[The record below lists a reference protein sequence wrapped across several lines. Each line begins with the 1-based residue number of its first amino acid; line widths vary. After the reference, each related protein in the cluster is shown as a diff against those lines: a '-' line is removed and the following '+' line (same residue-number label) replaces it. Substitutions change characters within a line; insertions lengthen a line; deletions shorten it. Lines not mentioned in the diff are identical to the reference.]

1 MQTIKDSFYVAL
13 RDRLAAL
20 DPARVVTVLGV
31 ARPAVIVIE
40 NEIADSAPLWPQAFY
55 LSWGGCSAA
64 TGSERLDPPL
74 LQLACE
80 VTYWTQGSDALSSQ
94 DRGRTLAQ
102 LDTELLTIAA
112 PQRTALKDYSLSPV
126 VDLGANI
133 FWTRPTLNAIT
144 QDGNKLARTAALHV
158 FAFAEVAQ

>member
-1 MQTIKDSFYVAL
+1 MQTIKDSFYIAL

-31 ARPAVIVIE
+31 TRPAVIVIE
-40 NEIADSAPLWPQAFY
+40 NELADSTPLLSEAFY
-55 LSWGGCSAA
+55 LSWGECSAA
-64 TGSERLDPPL
+64 AGTERLDSPL

-80 VTYWTQGSDALSSQ
+80 ITYWTQGSDALSNQ

-102 LDTELLTIAA
+102 LDTELRTIAA
-112 PQRTALKDYSLSPV
+112 PQSTALKDHSQSPV
-126 VDLGANI
+126 ADLGANI

-144 QDGNKLARTAALHV
+144 QDGNKLTRTAALHV